1 MFGSDVDSVG
11 VKQGLPLPILSAGA
25 TLLCVSTR
33 AALLF
38 ARNPVCAIVVS
49 MGTLCSRARGARP
62 SIRPVITWLMGL
74 LVMSGLA
81 GAWHPSEAVDVLATA
96 TKTATPTKTPTAT
109 PIHADLYEPNNDF
122 NSATPISVGGSLSN
136 LTFWPQ
142 GDTDYFKFWGKA
154 SRTYQVQSTVNP
166 GLDSYMRIYGP
177 AGAGQLLGENDDV
190 EPGNL
195 GSRVIIMAPTDGFY
209 FVELTNRDPTDPVGR
224 TYQLGVDEVPGT
236 PSVTPTPTDTVE
248 PEVSATPSG
257 VPSAIPGAD
266 AMEPNY
272 DFEHARVL
280 GAGVQYDNLNFVP
293 WAGSDPNQPDND
305 FFRIWVKPGLFF
317 SCETF
322 NLSPGTDTNMILYL
336 GPSFEQGG
344 PGNDDRA
351 PGDYSS
357 QVSWYSTFTGWLYI
371 LVGPRWAGIPPDQLA
386 PFTYSLECSLDEAPT
401 LTPLPP
407 TRTPWPTSSAP
418 LPTYTPVP
426 TYTPYPSATP
436 QPTGV
441 VQAPSPT
448 QQPSP
453 TPPPIPLSI
462 LPLPTATPAGPALRV
477 ITIDILIYY
486 DANENLNPELEE
498 GIRDLAVAVYDTVGS
513 ELVAF
518 GYTSESGGLHFGPL
532 SVTGVVRVEV
542 PFLGYSRRVSGTM
555 EQIEVRIAPQPLPE
569 DIP

>member
-1 MFGSDVDSVG
+1 MGSSFFRV
-11 VKQGLPLPILSAGA
+11 
-25 TLLCVSTR
+25 
-33 AALLF
+33 
-38 ARNPVCAIVVS
+38 
-49 MGTLCSRARGARP
+49 RGARP
-62 SIRPVITWLMGL
+62 SIRPAITWLMGL

-109 PIHADLYEPNNDF
+109 PIHADQYEPNNDF
-122 NSATPISVGGSLSN
+122 DSATPISVGGSLSS
-136 LTFWPQ
+136 LTLWPQ

-154 SRTYQVQSTVNP
+154 SRTYQVQSTLDP
-166 GLDSYMRIYGP
+166 GLDSYMRIFGP
-177 AGAGQLLGENDDV
+177 AGAGQLLGENDDL

-195 GSRVIIMAPTDGFY
+195 GSRVIFTAPTEGFY

-236 PSVTPTPTDTVE
+236 PTVTPTPAE
-248 PEVSATPSG
+248 SEVSATPS
-257 VPSAIPGAD
+257 VAPTAIPGAD

-272 DFEHARVL
+272 DFEHASVL
-280 GAGVQYDNLNFVP
+280 GTGVQYNDLNFVP
-293 WAGSDPNQPDND
+293 WAGSDPNQQDND

-317 SCETF
+317 SCET
-322 NLSPGTDTNMILYL
+322 LDLTPGTDTNMIFYL

-357 QVSWYSTFTGWLYI
+357 KVSWYSTYTGWLYI
-371 LVGPRWAGIPPDQLA
+371 LVGPRWAGIPPHQLA
-386 PFTYSLECSLDEAPT
+386 PFTYSLKCSLDEEPT
-401 LTPLPP
+401 PTPLPP
-407 TRTPWPTSSAP
+407 TSTPRPTLSAP
-418 LPTYTPVP
+418 LPTYTPMP
-426 TYTPYPSATP
+426 TYTAFPSATP

-441 VQAPSPT
+441 VQTPPAT

-453 TPPPIPLSI
+453 TSQPIPLSI
-462 LPLPTATPAGPALRV
+462 LPLPTATPAGLALRV
-477 ITIDILIYY
+477 ITVDFLIYY

-498 GIRDLAVAVYDTVGS
+498 GIRDLAVAVYDTVGG
-513 ELVAF
+513 EMVAF
-518 GYTSESGGLHFGPL
+518 GYTGENGGLHFGPL
-532 SVTGVVRVEV
+532 SVTGVVRVEIA
-542 PFLGYSRRVSGTM
+542 FLGYSRRLSGTM